1 MPLAP
6 ALNQAY
12 TRWWGVVVTVI
23 TSALKPIVRILSSLP
38 FSRIKS
44 YNINA
49 SINQTNPSSRI
60 KGQIP
65 YGDITNITPK
75 AR

>member
-1 MPLAP
+1 MPLASI
-6 ALNQAY
+6 LNQASN
-12 TRWWGVVVTVI
+12 RWWDFVGSI
-23 TSALKPIVRILSSLP
+23 LKPIVRILSSLP